1 MDTTTDAERSDRNN
15 QQLAV
20 AYKKYKGIFFMDKD
34 GNIIN
39 DMSNPAT
46 DINEHN
52 IEITGVNDDEVT
64 RVQEE
69 IPITGVQE
77 QIPITG
83 VQEDTNHRSVRGSDG
98 TQHRNGWKCRKHRKW
113 GINNKYH

>member
-1 MDTTTDAERSDRNN
+1 
-15 QQLAV
+15 
-20 AYKKYKGIFFMDKD
+20 MDKD

-64 RVQEE
+64 RVREE

-77 QIPITG
+77 
-83 VQEDTNHRSVRGSDG
+83 
-98 TQHRNGWKCRKHRKW
+98 
-113 GINNKYH
+113 